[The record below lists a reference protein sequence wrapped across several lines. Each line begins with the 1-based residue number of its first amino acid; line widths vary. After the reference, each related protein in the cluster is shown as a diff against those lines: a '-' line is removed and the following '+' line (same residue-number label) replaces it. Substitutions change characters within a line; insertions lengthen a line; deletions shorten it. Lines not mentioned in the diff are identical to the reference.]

1 MVCANI
7 GSTILWIVQMLAI
20 DIDNLN
26 NHQYLFYNHQTKMIN
41 EYNNPTLISCVFPSW
56 FLFGI
61 GVIEMTNR
69 SVEVSFQLHIQ
80 HPMNVNDTKYV
91 FSKHHLFP
99 FLYSI

>member
-7 GSTILWIVQMLAI
+7 GSTILWIVQMPSI
-20 DIDNLN
+20 DIENLN

-41 EYNNPTLISCVFPSW
+41 EYNNPRLISYVFPSL

-61 GVIEMTNR
+61 GIIEMTN
-69 SVEVSFQLHIQ
+69 
-80 HPMNVNDTKYV
+80 TKCV

-99 FLYSI
+99 FFNSV

>member
-1 MVCANI
+1 MPSV
-7 GSTILWIVQMLAI
+7 

-41 EYNNPTLISCVFPSW
+41 EYNNPTLISCVFPSL
-56 FLFGI
+56 FFFGI

-69 SVEVSFQLHIQ
+69 LVKVSFQLHLK
-80 HPMNVNDTKYV
+80 HLMNLNDTKYV

-99 FLYSI
+99 FLYSIYSMKTNVSWN